1 MTADPP
7 GHSRAPGTST
17 DQIMASLQ
25 GRYPETQY
33 HFVQFFS
40 EHLVDCYR
48 VFGGDFDQ
56 VILLAVMGQRYIEAV
71 MDARTVSGRGA
82 EKAWISALRLADVTG
97 LPRETVRRKLKLLA
111 ERGWVVCEKGKGWT
125 LAGDFPT
132 TRARDDLKDLHQRG
146 LQRLARLMAALRPM
160 LADGSGATGTADQ
173 KA

>member
-1 MTADPP
+1 MTADLP
-7 GHSRAPGTST
+7 GHSRAPGTAT
-17 DQIMASLQ
+17 DQILAALQ

-56 VILLAVMGQRYIEAV
+56 VILLAVMGQRYIEAAR
-71 MDARTVSGRGA
+71 DARAIPGRGPDM
-82 EKAWISALRLADVTG
+82 AWISALRLADVTG

-111 ERGWVVCEKGKGWT
+111 QRGWVVCEKGKGWT
-125 LAGDFPT
+125 LAGDFPAAS
-132 TRARDDLKDLHQRG
+132 ARDDLKDLDQRG
-146 LQRLARLMAALRPM
+146 LQRLARLLAALRP
-160 LADGSGATGTADQ
+160 LLSGSPVATVAQDQ